1 MITYKE
7 WKELMNIFN
16 WAIKRWEK
24 GGAFDDEWSSVL
36 VVFWVVGLLTTCVF
50 YRNWC
55 GLGKRVAGTGD

>member
-16 WAIKRWEK
+16 WAVDRQEK
-24 GGAFDDEWSSVL
+24 CGAFDDKWSLVL
-36 VVFWVVGLLTTCVF
+36 VVVWVVRLLAVCVF

-55 GLGKRVAGTGD
+55 DLVMRVAGVSD